1 MCSSDLT
8 PRPPTAHTHRGK
20 PRPFVLDGHHAATK
34 PAHTPTH
41 RKPGTITAQAIFE
54 HRARLAARTTPNT
67 HRGEPR
73 SVMEELRFNNTNA
86 GRTHE

>member
-1 MCSSDLT
+1 MNT
-8 PRPPTAHTHRGK
+8 PAPRPPIVH
-20 PRPFVLDGHHAATK
+20 
-34 PAHTPTH
+34 TH

-73 SVMEELRFNNTNA
+73 PVTEELRFNNTNA
-86 GRTHE
+86 GRTHA

>member
-1 MCSSDLT
+1 MNT
-8 PRPPTAHTHRGK
+8 PAPRPPIAH
-20 PRPFVLDGHHAATK
+20 
-34 PAHTPTH
+34 TH

-67 HRGEPR
+67 HRGELRP
-73 SVMEELRFNNTNA
+73 VMEELRFNNTNA

>member
-1 MCSSDLT
+1 MITVADYFNGT
-8 PRPPTAHTHRGK
+8 EQEQEDERNRRGWAPRPPIVH
-20 PRPFVLDGHHAATK
+20 
-34 PAHTPTH
+34 TH

-73 SVMEELRFNNTNA
+73 PVMEELRFNNTNA
-86 GRTHE
+86 GRTHA